1 MFDKDPYVITIDKEE
16 LFDYLK
22 DALQSEGIQV
32 REHVLDFVI
41 DQTLDFLVEK
51 FEENF
56 TDIL

>member
-1 MFDKDPYVITIDKEE
+1 MFDKEPYVITIDKEE

-22 DALQSEGIQV
+22 DALQGEGIQV

-41 DQTLDFLVEK
+41 DQTLDYLVEK